1 VAVVVVAPTDG
12 RVVVVVVVV
21 VDLVVEVV
29 VVDLGV
35 VEVLVVDFTDDALV
49 GGGAVVDV
57 DGAVVAGGTVEVVV
71 VVVTAG
77 RMPGRSLPLPVPA
90 VTFAAGGNQRLRPP
104 QTRKATTSTTVD
116 RRMRMARL
124 TGRRMDPARPDR
136 GGRSPIRTRDG
147 SPGSTGWE
155 AMASSSP
162 ASTPGSSPGPGVSVI
177 GPPGWRCPRW
187 GVS

>member
-90 VTFAAGGNQRLRPP
+90 V
-104 QTRKATTSTTVD
+104 D

-177 GPPGWRCPRW
+177 GPPGWRCPPW